1 VANLGGRK
9 SLKDELKMFDRY
21 SELTVPY
28 FRVLKKHLESNN
40 VTNEKWAVEQ
50 LTKAFT
56 KMIPTELTGADGKD
70 LIPSPILGLMNVQTD
85 NGDNQDIQS
94 EEAPQSDT
102 GRDISIEDNI
112 DTPAIDTG
120 SSDGQEADTD
130 INS

>member
-1 VANLGGRK
+1 
-9 SLKDELKMFDRY
+9 MFDRY